1 MDLINLDQD
10 ILYTYYDD
18 KENKYKQHTGTI
30 REFLEA
36 FCDTGFLYV
45 YKFDYIRISDNEK
58 K

>member
-1 MDLINLDQD
+1 MELINLDQD

-45 YKFDYIRISDNEK
+45 YKFDLI
-58 K
+58 